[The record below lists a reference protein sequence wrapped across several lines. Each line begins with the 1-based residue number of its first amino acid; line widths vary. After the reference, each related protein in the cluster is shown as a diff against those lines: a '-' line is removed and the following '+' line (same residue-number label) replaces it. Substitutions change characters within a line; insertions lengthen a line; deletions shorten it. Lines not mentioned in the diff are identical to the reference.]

1 MIRLLALLVLLSA
14 AAHAVCRV
22 DPQGTVPLDIIDG
35 HILVSVQV
43 NDVPATFILDTGAER
58 TLMGEDVVRR
68 MGIERDGWV
77 ASVVRGVGGIEQR
90 PDALPRSL
98 KLAGVTLRRRT
109 LLADNSVTVGPL
121 PVTEIAGRTIAG
133 LLGRDFLSV
142 FDLDMDL
149 PSRRLTLYSVHTCH
163 EGFLPWDTPYAAIPA
178 TTPLGAALVVQVLV
192 DGRVM
197 RALID
202 TGASSSLVTAP
213 GMFRLGLTLE

>member
-77 ASVVRGVGGIEQR
+77 ASVVRGVGGR
-90 PDALPRSL
+90 PGRAPVRRASPGAEAPRPGHA
-98 KLAGVTLRRRT
+98 AG
-109 LLADNSVTVGPL
+109 
-121 PVTEIAGRTIAG
+121 
-133 LLGRDFLSV
+133 GRDPG
-142 FDLDMDL
+142 D
-149 PSRRLTLYSVHTCH
+149 
-163 EGFLPWDTPYAAIPA
+163 GFYAAVIA
-178 TTPLGAALVVQVLV
+178 
-192 DGRVM
+192 
-197 RALID
+197 
-202 TGASSSLVTAP
+202 
-213 GMFRLGLTLE
+213 